1 MVDRPRRLGPD
12 SRNLTRNILR
22 AIRGGRWVKQGS
34 GTWEAA
40 VRLSRFRSTFRD
52 WPAFDAAVVRLVQ
65 RGLICHDGVE
75 PPALTLEGVILLDSI
90 YPAWKSAKR
99 LSSVVG
105 RSAVASAA
113 SPALPAQPRR

>member
-1 MVDRPRRLGPD
+1 MPRRLGPD

-22 AIRGGRWVKQGS
+22 AIRGGRWEANGS

-40 VRLSRFRSTFRD
+40 VRLSRFRSTFHD
-52 WPAFDAAVVRLVQ
+52 WPAFDAAVEGLVR

-99 LSSVVG
+99 LSSVMAVAVG
-105 RSAVASAA
+105 ASAA
-113 SPALPAQPRR
+113 SPTPPVQPRR

>member
-1 MVDRPRRLGPD
+1 MPRRLGPD

-22 AIRGGRWVKQGS
+22 AIRGGRWEANGS

-40 VRLSRFRSTFRD
+40 VRLSWFRSTFRD
-52 WPAFDAAVVRLVQ
+52 WPAFDAAVEGLVR

-75 PPALTLEGVILLDSI
+75 PPALTLEGVILLDAI

-99 LSSVVG
+99 LSSVAG
-105 RSAVASAA
+105 RSADASAT
-113 SPALPAQPRR
+113 SPALPSRPQQ

>member
-1 MVDRPRRLGPD
+1 MPRRLGPD

-22 AIRGGRWVKQGS
+22 AIRGGR
-34 GTWEAA
+34 
-40 VRLSRFRSTFRD
+40 TFHD
-52 WPAFDAAVVRLVQ
+52 WPAFDAAVEGLVR

-99 LSSVVG
+99 LSSVAG
-105 RSAVASAA
+105 RSADASAA
-113 SPALPAQPRR
+113 SPSPPVQPRR

>member
-1 MVDRPRRLGPD
+1 MPHRLGPD

-22 AIRGGRWVKQGS
+22 AIRGGRWEKQGS

-40 VRLSRFRSTFRD
+40 CRLSRFRSTFHD
-52 WPAFDAAVVRLVQ
+52 WPAFDAAVERLVR

-105 RSAVASAA
+105 RGAGASATKL
-113 SPALPAQPRR
+113 ALPAQPRR

>member
-1 MVDRPRRLGPD
+1 MPRRLGPD

-22 AIRGGRWVKQGS
+22 AIRGGRWAANGS

-40 VRLSRFRSTFRD
+40 VRLSWFRSTFRD
-52 WPAFDAAVVRLVQ
+52 WPAFDAAVEGLVR

-75 PPALTLEGVILLDSI
+75 PPALTLEGVILLDSV

-99 LSSVVG
+99 LSSVPGGGAGVG
-105 RSAVASAA
+105 CTRAGGC
-113 SPALPAQPRR
+113 

>member
-1 MVDRPRRLGPD
+1 MPRKLGPD

-22 AIRGGRWVKQGS
+22 AIRGGRWEANGS

-40 VRLSRFRSTFRD
+40 CRLSRFRSTFHD
-52 WPAFDAAVVRLVQ
+52 WPAFDAAVTGLVR
-65 RGLICHDGVE
+65 RGLILADGIE

-99 LSSVVG
+99 LSSVAAG
-105 RSAVASAA
+105 STGASAT

>member
-1 MVDRPRRLGPD
+1 MPRRLGPD

-22 AIRGGRWVKQGS
+22 AIRGGRWEVNGS

-40 VRLSRFRSTFRD
+40 CRLSRFRSTFHD
-52 WPAFDAAVVRLVQ
+52 WPAFDAAVTRLVR
-65 RGLICHDGVE
+65 RGLILADGIE

-99 LSSVVG
+99 LSSVAG
-105 RSAVASAA
+105 GGTGASAA
-113 SPALPAQPRR
+113 KPALPSRPRR

>member
-1 MVDRPRRLGPD
+1 MPRRLGPD

-22 AIRGGRWVKQGS
+22 AIRGGRWEKQGS

-52 WPAFDAAVVRLVQ
+52 WPAFDAAVTRLVR

-75 PPALTLEGVILLDSI
+75 PPALTLAGVILLDSI

-99 LSSVVG
+99 LSSVTGAGV
-105 RSAVASAA
+105 SAA
-113 SPALPAQPRR
+113 KPALPSQPRR